1 VPAFYNRGRGV
12 IGTRQMYGNNNS
24 LPVLEVTDLSSGY
37 NNAPPA
43 IEGISFRVSHG
54 ERVAIVGPNG
64 AGKST
69 LFKALVGLLPLRS
82 GHIRVGNGDQRRSD
96 QSIAYVPQI
105 EDVDWDFPITVGEV
119 VLLGRLKHMG
129 AWPWPRKRDHEAMM
143 RALEQVGML
152 EYLGRHI
159 SQLSGGQRRRVFIA
173 RALAQAAHILLLD
186 EPFSGVDVAS
196 QEAILAILDD
206 LRTRGAT
213 LLVATHDLNLALS
226 RFDRVM
232 LLNKRLL
239 HDGSPS
245 ETITPEA
252 LAETYGGQ
260 IARWAD
266 SVMVI
271 GDHSIQ
277 ECEGGPC

>member
-1 VPAFYNRGRGV
+1 MSSSHSSS
-12 IGTRQMYGNNNS
+12 I
-24 LPVLEVTDLSSGY
+24 LEVDDLSSGY

-43 IEGISFRVSHG
+43 IEGINFRVLRG

-82 GHIRVGNGDQRRSD
+82 GHVRVGNGDQRRGD

-129 AWPWPRKRDHEAMM
+129 AWPWPRKHDREAMM

-173 RALAQAAHILLLD
+173 QALAQEAHILLLD

-206 LRTRGAT
+206 LRAHGTT

-245 ETITPEA
+245 ETITPET